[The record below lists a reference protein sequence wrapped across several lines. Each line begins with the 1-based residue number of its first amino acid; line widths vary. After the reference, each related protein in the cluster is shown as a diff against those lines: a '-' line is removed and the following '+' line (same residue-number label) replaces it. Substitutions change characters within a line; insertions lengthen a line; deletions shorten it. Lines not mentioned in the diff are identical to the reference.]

1 MRFATL
7 ILLLGVSSAWGQVPE
22 TVSPQQPPAVPA
34 QPSPQ
39 PASITIPAGTKISA
53 TLVSPITVKA
63 RRGDAVRAVTAFP
76 VTVGT
81 QTVIPVGAYLAG
93 VVTKV
98 SRRGPTVQ
106 MRFTQIVYPSGYTLS
121 IRGEERYPE
130 AQVNIPVAAAPPSAA
145 APSDVAANDLFGAQ
159 QTTSPPPLSPPQNHI
174 ARDFGIAVAVSAGT
188 LVAVLL
194 WHHYRGNGET
204 VLFDAGWQFEVVLQ
218 EPASVDAA
226 TIAGTVAAPAAQ

>member
-7 ILLLGVSSAWGQVPE
+7 ILLLGASSAWGQVPA

-93 VVTKV
+93 VVTKL

-106 MRFTQIVYPSGYTLS
+106 MRFTQIVYPNGYTLS
-121 IRGEERYPE
+121 IHGEERYPE
-130 AQVNIPVAAAPPSAA
+130 AQVHVPLAGAPASVD
-145 APSDVAANDLFGAQ
+145 APRDATANNLFGTQ
-159 QTTSPPPLSPPQNHI
+159 ETTSPPPLSPPQNHI

-188 LVAVLL
+188 LVAALL
-194 WHHYRGNGET
+194 WRHYRGNGET
-204 VLFDAGWQFEVVLQ
+204 VLFDAGWQFEIVVQ
-218 EPASVDAA
+218 ESVFVDAA
-226 TIAGTVAAPAAQ
+226 AISGTVAPPAGQ